1 MSMGWYFCSTFN
13 TSDQHATGAIFWNAV
28 ARHSFGYARET
39 LWSPR
44 ADCTPLLTMEAL
56 QVDVQTIRYWT
67 LLEYTHRI
75 QSGDAHRTPEGA
87 TGTAKLKEPD

>member
-1 MSMGWYFCSTFN
+1 MGWYFCSTFN

-39 LWSPR
+39 LWFTR
-44 ADCTPLLTMEAL
+44 VDCIPLPKTEILP
-56 QVDVQTIRYWT
+56 VNVQTLRIST

-87 TGTAKLKEPD
+87 TGTAQAERT